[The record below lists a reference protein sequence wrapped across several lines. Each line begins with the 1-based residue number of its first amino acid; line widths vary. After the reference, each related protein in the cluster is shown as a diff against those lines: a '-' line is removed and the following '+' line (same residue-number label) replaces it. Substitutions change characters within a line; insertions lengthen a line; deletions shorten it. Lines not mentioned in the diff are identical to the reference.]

1 MKNRNLLATL
11 FVLIVSILTFTEPIS
26 ASPVDTLTA
35 RKAAI
40 NFYNWKTGRSVS
52 ESIAQL
58 SYRQYFVE
66 NGVGE
71 TAENGCAFYVFN
83 IGSHYVMVSADTRVL
98 PVLGYSTE
106 STFYPDN
113 IPEPIQEWMNNYTEE
128 IRIIVQELTDEEC
141 EPMIAEWNRLL
152 DGDMPMQEAVTNSVA
167 PLLTTTWNQNS
178 PYNSMCPSD
187 AGGPGGHV
195 YAGCVACAMAQIIRY
210 WAYPTTGIGSHS
222 YNCDFTTQGYG
233 NYGTL
238 SANFGATTYN
248 YSLMP
253 NSLSGA
259 TQAQINEV
267 ARLMYHCGVAV
278 DMMYGPN
285 GSGAYDSHAASALRN
300 YFGYNNATL
309 KYKSSYTDANWLAL
323 VKGELDN
330 LSPVYYSGQG
340 SGGHAFVCDGYDNQ
354 DYLHFNW
361 GWGGSYNGY
370 YAVTSLTP
378 GTHNYSSSN
387 LAIIG
392 VTAANAMIHAGSQQ
406 LTFFTEQ
413 NVVSESKPVNVL
425 TNHLSG
431 GVSAVVTGN
440 FKVSTDNSTFS
451 TSLTMGSSGGTLYVR
466 YHPTINSGTEHGYVV
481 LSSASVHDTIMLTG
495 VVYNATPYCL
505 PPENLSIS
513 SQNLQDVSIQW
524 EMPTVPAD
532 LHTLTWSANSVNM
545 NYGSSSD
552 YKRSM
557 LQRYCDTDLITYHN
571 QALTHI
577 SFYLQSGVTL
587 CKAIVYKGGHYD
599 GGIDPGTLVLSQDL
613 DMSSLTAGSWN
624 TVTLNTPILVDAT
637 QELWFGIYIEASGGT
652 YCMPTSSTPM
662 PTKGAIVG
670 RHSGNSLSWEELTE
684 NYSFCIRGTV
694 ENVQTVTNYAVYRD
708 GALITTTTGTSY
720 QDHLS
725 ATNTYQYTVTANWS
739 NGCTASATK
748 TFTNVASIIATPETV
763 DFYTNY
769 GHGLHV
775 KKVIVDGSGLASSI
789 QATVSGNFLISTD
802 SVNFFNT
809 RTLPAAGGNLF
820 VKYVPTSS
828 TTEFEVGLLT
838 LVSGNISAT
847 VSLSGQCSGGCNP
860 PQNLVLSQSGS
871 TVGLSWDAPT
881 AQVITQQPLTWMQS
895 TDYTGFGDPNNSN
908 QRYIVHRFDT
918 DDLAPYHGKQ
928 LTAVSFIPHASVTTY
943 RIVVYQGGGIRTT
956 TYLQS
961 GTQVVNQIVN
971 ISSLTMG
978 SWNTITLNTPVTID
992 ASQELWYGI
1001 YLESPA
1007 NTYPVYVGTP
1017 YVAKKGLITK
1027 TASAT
1032 DLYWMDYLANSNYAN
1047 TYCFALN
1054 STIEDAPVSLT
1065 HYQIDRNGDYVGE
1078 TNNTSYSDQVVYNGD
1093 YDYTVWAFWNNGCR
1107 AAVQGSITVT
1117 GLCEPTGHAF
1127 TEESCDSYQWHG
1139 ETFTESGDYTYQY
1152 TLSGGCPAVDTLHL
1166 TIHYGTHNIETETA
1180 CESYTWNGQTYT
1192 TYGTY
1197 TFSYNNAAG
1206 CASVDT
1212 LHLTVNYGTHN
1223 VETETACESYTWNGQ
1238 TYTTSGTYNFEY
1250 NNYNGCASVDTLHL
1264 TVNYG
1269 THNVETETA

>member
-1 MKNRNLLATL
+1 
-11 FVLIVSILTFTEPIS
+11 
-26 ASPVDTLTA
+26 
-35 RKAAI
+35 
-40 NFYNWKTGRSVS
+40 
-52 ESIAQL
+52 
-58 SYRQYFVE
+58 
-66 NGVGE
+66 
-71 TAENGCAFYVFN
+71 
-83 IGSHYVMVSADTRVL
+83 
-98 PVLGYSTE
+98 
-106 STFYPDN
+106 
-113 IPEPIQEWMNNYTEE
+113 
-128 IRIIVQELTDEEC
+128 
-141 EPMIAEWNRLL
+141 
-152 DGDMPMQEAVTNSVA
+152 
-167 PLLTTTWNQNS
+167 
-178 PYNSMCPSD
+178 
-187 AGGPGGHV
+187 
-195 YAGCVACAMAQIIRY
+195 
-210 WAYPTTGIGSHS
+210 
-222 YNCDFTTQGYG
+222 
-233 NYGTL
+233 
-238 SANFGATTYN
+238 
-248 YSLMP
+248 
-253 NSLSGA
+253 
-259 TQAQINEV
+259 
-267 ARLMYHCGVAV
+267 
-278 DMMYGPN
+278 
-285 GSGAYDSHAASALRN
+285 
-300 YFGYNNATL
+300 
-309 KYKSSYTDANWLAL
+309 
-323 VKGELDN
+323 
-330 LSPVYYSGQG
+330 
-340 SGGHAFVCDGYDNQ
+340 
-354 DYLHFNW
+354 
-361 GWGGSYNGY
+361 
-370 YAVTSLTP
+370 
-378 GTHNYSSSN
+378 
-387 LAIIG
+387 
-392 VTAANAMIHAGSQQ
+392 
-406 LTFFTEQ
+406 
-413 NVVSESKPVNVL
+413 
-425 TNHLSG
+425 
-431 GVSAVVTGN
+431 
-440 FKVSTDNSTFS
+440 
-451 TSLTMGSSGGTLYVR
+451 
-466 YHPTINSGTEHGYVV
+466 
-481 LSSASVHDTIMLTG
+481 
-495 VVYNATPYCL
+495 
-505 PPENLSIS
+505 
-513 SQNLQDVSIQW
+513 
-524 EMPTVPAD
+524 
-532 LHTLTWSANSVNM
+532 
-545 NYGSSSD
+545 
-552 YKRSM
+552 
-557 LQRYCDTDLITYHN
+557 
-571 QALTHI
+571 
-577 SFYLQSGVTL
+577 
-587 CKAIVYKGGHYD
+587 
-599 GGIDPGTLVLSQDL
+599 
-613 DMSSLTAGSWN
+613 
-624 TVTLNTPILVDAT
+624 
-637 QELWFGIYIEASGGT
+637 
-652 YCMPTSSTPM
+652 
-662 PTKGAIVG
+662 
-670 RHSGNSLSWEELTE
+670 
-684 NYSFCIRGTV
+684 IRGTV

-708 GALITTTTGTSY
+708 GALMTTTTGTSY

-1192 TYGTY
+1192 TSGTY
-1197 TFSYNNAAG
+1197 TFAYTNDAG

-1212 LHLTVNYGTHN
+1212 LHLTINYGTHN
-1223 VETETACESYTWNGQ
+1223 VETETACESYTWHGTTYTQTGTCTFAYDNAAGCPSVDTLHLTINNPVHQ
-1238 TYTTSGTYNFEY
+1238 SSTVTAYDSYTWTEGDGETYTTSGTYTY
-1250 NNYNGCASVDTLHL
+1250 PHADANNCTQVDTLHL
-1264 TVNYG
+1264 TVYYSSTSDIYVTACESYEWNDQTYTASGDYLHHYTDIHGADSAVTLHLTINYG
-1269 THNVETETA
+1269 THNVETETACESYTWHGTTYTTSGTYTFAYNNAVGCPSVDTLHLTINYGTVTDEYITICESELPYIYGDTLFEVGTPELSIFNYQLSSVNGCDSIVTLHLTVNPTYNIYMYDTAVREHDYVFGEFTVTPADSGTYQYDFQYSTAEGCDSVVHLILYVQFNDGIAPYGQPDVEIFPNPTNSILNIKGEDMRQILIYSADGQLVYASDEVSANLKVLDVSRYAAGQYFVKIIFGNKQTVTRKVIVSRK